1 MPSPAQAGRLRSQRE
16 TELDKGLR
24 LPRPIETWQLSL
36 KQHTGSSAVLIF
48 ISLKPSEFKS
58 KSLFSF
64 SAGKKVLSPQITVM
78 KFGGSS
84 VEDGAAFKRAVQIV
98 LSGQRAARVVV
109 VSAMKGVTD
118 ALIRSLDR
126 AVEGESEAAAAALE
140 EHFERHLRVAGSLG
154 GNALARMR
162 VLIENTRAETSKL
175 LRVVSASRIASARS
189 HDTIASYG
197 ERLSA
202 SLFTILL
209 EEYGAPAAC
218 VDARRCI
225 LTNEEHGSAEPL
237 IEETWRQTRGE
248 LKPLIEAQK
257 IPVLGGFI
265 GATMNGV
272 TTTLGRGS
280 SDYTATLVSA
290 ALGATETQIWSDVD
304 GVQTADPD
312 LVRSARTV
320 SHLSYEEAAELARLG
335 AKVLHPKMIQ
345 PVLEQEIPIR
355 VCNSRAP
362 KERGTIICAR
372 TERTPRTVTAIAHKT
387 NLTRIDIT
395 STPAFVAN
403 GFLHAIEEICDRH
416 HTQMDIVAT
425 SKVGISITCAEAETR
440 PAMLSELQQ
449 VGAVEIK
456 RQRAIISCVGD
467 GLRRTP
473 QSATKV
479 LDILREIDS
488 TLTWRSTSHI
498 NLITVVDADRLGP
511 VLKRLHQGI
520 FE

>member
-1 MPSPAQAGRLRSQRE
+1 
-16 TELDKGLR
+16 
-24 LPRPIETWQLSL
+24 
-36 KQHTGSSAVLIF
+36 
-48 ISLKPSEFKS
+48 
-58 KSLFSF
+58 
-64 SAGKKVLSPQITVM
+64 M

-98 LSGQRAARVVV
+98 LSCERTTPVVV

-118 ALIRSLDR
+118 ALIRSLR
-126 AVEGESEAAAAALE
+126 MAAEGETGAAAAPLE
-140 EHFERHLRVAGSLG
+140 EHFERHLSVAGSLSA
-154 GNALARMR
+154 NALARMQ
-162 VLIENTRAETSKL
+162 VLIENTTREIIEL
-175 LRVVSASRIASARS
+175 LRVVSASRIATARS

-202 SLFTILL
+202 SLFAIVLK
-209 EEYGAPAAC
+209 EYGGPAAY

-225 LTNEEHGSAEPL
+225 VTNEQHGSATPL
-237 IEETWRQTRGE
+237 IEETWRQTRDE

-265 GATMNGV
+265 GATMHGT

-290 ALGATETQIWSDVD
+290 ALGAIETQIWSDVD

-312 LVRSARTV
+312 LVKSARTV
-320 SHLSYEEAAELARLG
+320 SQLSYEEAAELARLG
-335 AKVLHPKMIQ
+335 ARVLHPKMIQ

-355 VCNSRAP
+355 VCNSRAA
-362 KERGTIICAR
+362 KESGTLICAR
-372 TERTPRTVTAIAHKT
+372 TEISPRAVTAIAHKT

-403 GFLHAIEEICDRH
+403 GFLHAIEKICDRYQ
-416 HTQMDIVAT
+416 TQTDIVAT
-425 SKVGISITCAEAETR
+425 SKVGISITCAEAEAR
-440 PAMLSELQQ
+440 PSMLRELQQ
-449 VGAVEIK
+449 VGAVEVT

-467 GLRRTP
+467 GLRGH
-473 QSATKV
+473 SAAKV

-498 NLITVVDADRLGP
+498 NLIAVVDAECSGSL
-511 VLKRLHQGI
+511 LKRVHQRI